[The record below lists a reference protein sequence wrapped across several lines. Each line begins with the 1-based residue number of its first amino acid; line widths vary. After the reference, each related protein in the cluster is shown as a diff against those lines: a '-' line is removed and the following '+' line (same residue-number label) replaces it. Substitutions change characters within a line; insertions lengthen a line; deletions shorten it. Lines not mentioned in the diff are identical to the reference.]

1 MTAGI
6 KEVRVIKSTIN
17 KKDEDRL
24 RVAAYC
30 RVSSDADDN
39 LNSFFAQ
46 VKYYNDY
53 IRKREDMVLVDI
65 YADEGITGTEI
76 QKRDDFKRML
86 KDAKNGKIDRILV
99 KSVTRFARNS
109 LECIETVRVLKSH
122 GVSVFFEND
131 NIDTE
136 CMNSEMILYIKSAFA
151 QGEAMSASKRMQ
163 TSVRMRM
170 ADGTYVAPS
179 VPFGYRLVNKEL
191 EIVPEEAEIVRKIF
205 QLYLSGFGINLIS
218 LKLAEQG
225 WAMSEGSVKYI
236 LSNERYIGDCLMQ
249 KYYTPEILPLRE
261 KLNKGELPKYLYTNS
276 HEPLIDREMFDAVA
290 LLRKRREENYYKCK
304 SKEKDFFSG
313 KLYCRQC
320 RWVYKRHYDKDG
332 VRYWICSKKGKGL
345 ARCKAPR
352 FSDRDIWHGFRKMFN
367 TLKGNSKTVLDTTIT
382 QLQMFKDK
390 INGGKSEI
398 TEIDRE
404 LVSLGEQ
411 NNTYNT
417 LFMEGIIDNATY
429 FEQTD
434 QLKRRMYELRSR
446 RKKLVEEDEEEI
458 GLEKLRELRGL
469 VQNHNYVADMDEE
482 LFDSIVSKVLI
493 EQNGDMIFC
502 LKCGLELTVNIKKV

>member
-1 MTAGI
+1 MATGM
-6 KEVRVIKSTIN
+6 KEVKVIKSTKN
-17 KKDEDRL
+17 RKDEERL

-30 RVSSDADDN
+30 RVSSDAEDK

-53 IRKREDMVLVDI
+53 IREREDMVLVDI

-86 KDAKNGKIDRILV
+86 KDAKDGKIDRILV

-109 LECIETVRVLKSH
+109 LECIETVRMLKSN

-163 TSVRMRM
+163 TSVHMRM

-179 VPFGYRLVNKEL
+179 VPFGYRLVNNEL
-191 EIVPEEAEIVRKIF
+191 EIVPEEADIVREMF
-205 QLYLSGFGINLIS
+205 RMYLSGEGTNMIARKFTERGRP
-218 LKLAEQG
+218 
-225 WAMSEGSVKYI
+225 MSESSVKYI
-236 LSNERYIGDCLMQ
+236 LSNERYAGDCLLQ
-249 KYYTPEILPLRE
+249 KHYTPEILPLRR
-261 KLNKGELPKYLYTNS
+261 KPNKGELPKYLYTNS
-276 HEPLIDREMFDAVA
+276 HQALIKREEFEAVA
-290 LLRKRREENYYKCK
+290 LLRKQREEIHYKGK

-320 RWVYKRHYDKDG
+320 RWVYKRRYDKDG
-332 VRYWICSKKGKGL
+332 TRYWLCSKKGKGL
-345 ARCKAPR
+345 EKCHAPR
-352 FSDRDIWHGFRKMFN
+352 FSDREIWLGFRKMFN
-367 TLKGNSKTVLDTTIT
+367 TLKGNSKTVLDTTIA

-398 TEIDRE
+398 GDIDRE

-417 LFMEGIIDNATY
+417 LFMQGIIDNATY

-434 QLKRRMYELRSR
+434 QLKRRMYELRCR

-458 GLEKLRELRGL
+458 NLEKLRELKGL
-469 VQNHNYVADMDEE
+469 VQNHEYVTETDET
-482 LFDSIVSKVLI
+482 LFNNLVMKILI
-493 EQNGDMIFC
+493 EQNGDMVFC
-502 LKCGLELTVNIKKV
+502 LKCGLELKVSIKRS